1 MKFNLDFFIN
11 FQKYLIILL
20 PLALVTGPFFPDLI
34 ISLCGVLIIICILI
48 EKNFFFIKRKIFISF
63 IIYCLYLISL
73 SILKADNISLSLE
86 SSLFYFRFGLFV
98 ISVFYL
104 LSKVTNFE
112 NFFLKYFFI
121 TYSLVLL
128 DSIIQFFVGIYI
140 VGLIIY
146 II

>member
-20 PLALVTGPFFPDLI
+20 PIALVTGPFFPDLI

-48 EKNFFFIKRKIFISF
+48 EKNFFFIKRKILISF

-73 SILKADNISLSLE
+73 SILKADNILLSLE

-98 ISVFYL
+98 LSVFYL
-104 LSKVTNFE
+104 LSKIPNFE
-112 NFFLKYFFI
+112 NFF
-121 TYSLVLL
+121 
-128 DSIIQFFVGIYI
+128 
-140 VGLIIY
+140 
-146 II
+146 